1 MRRLVW
7 LVAGLLL
14 PGVAAAH
21 NLAPGIGD
29 FYAGAFNL
37 VGGPVDVLVW
47 VSLAGLAGL
56 HAQRPAGWAAETFA
70 AGLLGGLLAARWW
83 QANARP
89 ELADAAVLL
98 VAGGLLAAGRRLP
111 GPLLLGLVAVIGAM
125 RGWHYGADTLAR
137 PDVLA
142 LCGGLAL
149 AGYVL
154 VACAV
159 AVVLWFR
166 RNEHGSATRTWRMV
180 ALRAAGSW
188 ISAIAILSGGFAM
201 RHL

>member
-1 MRRLVW
+1 MRGLVW
-7 LVAGLLL
+7 LVGGLLL
-14 PGVAAAH
+14 PAVAEAH
-21 NLAPGIGD
+21 NLSPGIGD

-56 HAQRPAGWAAETFA
+56 HPRRPAGWVAETFA
-70 AGLLGGLLAARWW
+70 AGLLGGLLAGRSWV
-83 QANARP
+83 ANAPP

-98 VAGGLLAAGRRLP
+98 AAGGLMAAGRRLP
-111 GPLLLGLVAVIGAM
+111 VPLLLGLVAVIGAM
-125 RGWHYGADTLAR
+125 RGWHYGADTLER
-137 PDVLA
+137 PGLLA
-142 LCGGLAL
+142 LGGGLVL

-159 AVVLWFR
+159 AVVLWFQS
-166 RNEHGSATRTWRMV
+166 NEDGTAARTWRVV